1 MSGRVKVSKAQGYR
15 SRWHVPGQADEHCK
29 AEHVNRQGR
38 KHQQGERIENM
49 SLESTEEGHCSKIVI
64 EGLAYLKL
72 TPVVIQSRNA
82 AKMNEWQPAGLG
94 RQGKC

>member
-15 SRWHVPGQADEHCK
+15 SRWHVSGQVDEHCK